1 MKWQERQND
10 EGHWEN
16 GCETVGLYPP
26 EQQGT
31 QASDVGPNS
40 LWLTCQHNSTSMQT
54 ITASRIDIAFINL
67 YNTEQQTPLPMIFIF
82 IFSYNGFVYC
92 KAYLFLAC
100 QISMV

>member
-1 MKWQERQND
+1 
-10 EGHWEN
+10 
-16 GCETVGLYPP
+16 
-26 EQQGT
+26 
-31 QASDVGPNS
+31 
-40 LWLTCQHNSTSMQT
+40 MQT